1 MGEPRIKTGNWEPH
15 LKRWTTPQWR
25 NVKKLQPF
33 YNCTLQLYDL
43 IQVQWGHMCM
53 KSQRNATKVEET
65 RRILRGMGE
74 RPIQTGNWQFQIG
87 EEGEVSGAQAWNAE
101 LWLKQWGDK
110 KVLPVDRG
118 NSIWQPFNKYCPST
132 FLPSLETF
140 MKIYSQKGDGA
151 LPHLCRPHFL
161 KGGKGKDDAR
171 EGLMCW
177 WHGLGKGRGAVT
189 QTPD

>member
-1 MGEPRIKTGNWEPH
+1 MS
-15 LKRWTTPQWR
+15 R
-25 NVKKLQPF
+25 NCNHFTIAL
-33 YNCTLQLYDL
+33 YNCMIWSKCNEDTC
-43 IQVQWGHMCM
+43 VW
-53 KSQRNATKVEET
+53 KVKEMQPRWRRQGGSREEWVSC
-65 RRILRGMGE
+65 
-74 RPIQTGNWQFQIG
+74 PIQTGNWQFQIG
-87 EEGEVSGAQAWNAE
+87 EEGEVSGAQAGCQVWNAE